1 MKSYIKFYKISFFTA
16 FYNRFLTQASVAA
29 LILNVFF
36 LLLHKIQINLL
47 VINVNDPGDLWIKP
61 GDTRHRR
68 HSSNAP
74 LTSVILSDTGMLHE

>member
-47 VINVNDPGDLWIKP
+47 VINVNDPEDLWIKP
-61 GDTRHRR
+61 GDTRHTHFQCSTHLSNLIR
-68 HSSNAP
+68 HWNA
-74 LTSVILSDTGMLHE
+74 S